1 MEVAQW
7 NLRGYKYPQEI
18 LELDKRVKE
27 LQKEL
32 EEATRTS
39 RAAKTAY
46 TKTVP
51 PLSSLEEYRTIRFD
65 CSKKDQYTFK
75 RLVDHIKQHQ
85 EQYGDDWQ
93 LLRDALKARFDHW
106 LQSYCRTDEPVLYVV
121 NFFLIATDQNE
132 YVQSNP
138 DQHVKIGNW
147 YIRPW

>member
-7 NLRGYKYPQEI
+7 DLRGYEYPQEI

-32 EEATRTS
+32 EEATRIS

-51 PLSSLEEYRTIRFD
+51 PLSSFDEYKTIHFS
-65 CSKKDQYTFK
+65 CSKRDQYTFK
-75 RLVDHIKQHQ
+75 RLVDYIKQHH
-85 EQYGDDWQ
+85 EQYGDDLE
-93 LLRDALKARFDHW
+93 LLRETLKAQFEYA
-106 LQSYCRTDEPVLYVV
+106 LNSYINTDEPVLYVV
-121 NFFLIATDQNE
+121 NFFLIATDRNE
-132 YVQSNP
+132 FVKEAP